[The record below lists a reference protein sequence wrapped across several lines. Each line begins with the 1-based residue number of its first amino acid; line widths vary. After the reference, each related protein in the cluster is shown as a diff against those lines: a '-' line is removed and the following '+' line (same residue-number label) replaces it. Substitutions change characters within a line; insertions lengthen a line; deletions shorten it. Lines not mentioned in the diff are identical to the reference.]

1 MLRALVLVVAAASA
15 VVAEIAPIVSY
26 AAPADLV
33 PNNYIVHLKS
43 GSSQTLQAVRQK
55 LVHMSFDSAVQH
67 WFDIAEGK
75 FVGFAGEFDAEQ
87 LAFLQQLD
95 EVVMIEQD
103 SIAHVDD
110 TQDVTRENWGL
121 DRIDQRDLPLDQKY
135 KYAATG
141 KGVDVYIIDTGVNTK
156 HAEFEG
162 RARFGA
168 SFPSGVAHED
178 TDCNGHGT
186 HVGGTVGAATYGV
199 AKEASIIGVRVMSC
213 FGSGS
218 FSNIIAGVNYVA
230 DEHAKSGK
238 KLSVA
243 NMSLGGGINSALN
256 AAVDAASEAGVVMVV
271 SAGNSNRSACTQ
283 SPASATTAF
292 TIGSSTRTDT
302 RSSFSNYG
310 ECTDLFAPGSDII
323 SLNHSPYADGAEPK
337 GTKILSGTSM
347 AAPNAAGA
355 VAVYLSTAEGQK
367 HTKVEDVVE
376 SLVAQATPDVFSSLP
391 TGSPNLLLY
400 VDPTQ
405 A

>member
-1 MLRALVLVVAAASA
+1 MKFLASLLAAASA